1 MPGLRLPAQ
10 PVFQT
15 TSREALLLLVVFLGL
30 LWAELV
36 NQLRIEWLLNPQ
48 YGYGWS
54 VPFLCA
60 FLIWKKTQRGGRPQ
74 NAEAPSKASF
84 RAVKSARWSEG

>member
-60 FLIWKKTQRGGRPQ
+60 FLIWKKTHPKGRPQ
-74 NAEAPSKASF
+74 NVNAPSSTSF
-84 RAVKSARWSEG
+84 RAIRPGRRSVG